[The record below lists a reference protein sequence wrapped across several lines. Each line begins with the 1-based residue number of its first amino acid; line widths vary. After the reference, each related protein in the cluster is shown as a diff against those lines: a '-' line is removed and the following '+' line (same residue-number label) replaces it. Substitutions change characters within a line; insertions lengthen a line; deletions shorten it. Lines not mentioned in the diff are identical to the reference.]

1 MIRYFYI
8 LLILPNLLLAS
19 EDISNKLFIDAKTKT
34 LNSGCNIQSIA
45 LKVTNSVISS
55 EQSQLLDSI
64 TTVISCLK
72 NYEMEIL
79 PIYEEIL
86 TKYPYSQASYDLLN
100 GFFID
105 RNTYN
110 QFESLLINSID
121 TNMPISS
128 LEDYE
133 EYFKKVEQFMIDG
146 SPIIIDKGMDNMS
159 IDEIIDGNISNDE
172 SFDNY
177 YDD

>member
-1 MIRYFYI
+1 
-8 LLILPNLLLAS
+8 
-19 EDISNKLFIDAKTKT
+19 
-34 LNSGCNIQSIA
+34 
-45 LKVTNSVISS
+45 
-55 EQSQLLDSI
+55 
-64 TTVISCLK
+64 
-72 NYEMEIL
+72 
-79 PIYEEIL
+79 
-86 TKYPYSQASYDLLN
+86 
-100 GFFID
+100 
-105 RNTYN
+105 
-110 QFESLLINSID
+110 
-121 TNMPISS
+121 MPISS